1 MSVAKQLKSGLR
13 RYFSIPGAFISLLN
27 CDKFIVPNESRI
39 KWLFGDEQCRNILLS
54 HASSGGERSMK
65 EDRKDGHIFDLFRKI
80 QMSYLCHQLCR
91 RINAIFNV
99 SPFGKI
105 GQVAGSELRSSSR
118 MRQLLLLLSNVRDKV
133 TGLKDGNII
142 ASHCHISL
150 YKKLNECIILVGK
163 FAVGE
168 EEESNTFIARALVE
182 NIMSWT
188 SEQFP
193 MKVILED
200 DPPVQPRR
208 DVAKTLLLPALNAL
222 AHCSLTHASR
232 IAFQVFQSR
241 VLTLADWHEKYFDIV
256 ADHQDDGQ
264 NGSSEAAFFFA
275 VYELVHCGFVKKLPT
290 GRRREEAY
298 EKVTMVWSS
307 GR

>member
-1 MSVAKQLKSGLR
+1 
-13 RYFSIPGAFISLLN
+13 
-27 CDKFIVPNESRI
+27 
-39 KWLFGDEQCRNILLS
+39 
-54 HASSGGERSMK
+54 
-65 EDRKDGHIFDLFRKI
+65 
-80 QMSYLCHQLCR
+80 MSYLCHQLCR

-105 GQVAGSELRSSSR
+105 GQVAGSELRSNSR

-133 TGLKDGNII
+133 SAWNDGS
-142 ASHCHISL
+142 AISS
-150 YKKLNECIILVGK
+150 YPYHANSICKKLNECIILVGK
-163 FAVGE
+163 FSAGE

-200 DPPVQPRR
+200 DPTVQPRR
-208 DVAKTLLLPALNAL
+208 DVAKTLLLPAPNAL

-264 NGSSEAAFFFA
+264 NGVGARANEAEFFFA
-275 VYELVHCGFVKKLPT
+275 VYELVHCGFVKKLTT